1 MPTLVGQ
8 AYHQD
13 VLPFLLQVATL
24 DFDPAPTPDRQEV
37 IAAELDALRR
47 LTVPVVI
54 DGRAN
59 GRFLIDTGAER
70 TVVSDIIA
78 AGLSGPREAARI
90 VHMAGISPVEIVAV
104 ETLTVGSTVYR
115 RVEAPILSR
124 RQMGMDGVLGSDA
137 LQDAR
142 VLFDF
147 EAAKVT
153 IISPGDRTPSSRGIV
168 IQARRRSGRLILTT
182 ATIDGVAVD
191 VVIDTGAQR
200 TVGNPA
206 LADRLG
212 RRRAG
217 EVDRITSITGDTIA
231 ARIVPVR
238 QLAIG
243 PLSFNDF
250 AIAVVDSPA
259 FQSLDLTE
267 QPAILLGMD
276 AISQFGQVLIDFPN
290 RRVRFVL
297 SKKARR
303 AAWP

>member
-8 AYHQD
+8 AYHQG

-47 LTVPVVI
+47 LTVSVVV

-78 AGLSGPREAARI
+78 ADLSGPREAARI

-104 ETLTVGSTVYR
+104 ETLTVGATVYR

-124 RQMGMDGVLGSDA
+124 HQMGMDGVLGSDA

-217 EVDRITSITGDTIA
+217 EADRITSITGDTIA

-303 AAWP
+303 AARP